1 MCESYLQARTI
12 YYNRIRK
19 HLVNM
24 YFLAIKSDIIIT
36 VKAGNGAEKFR
47 GTVKQRSLTTH
58 SW

>member
-12 YYNRIRK
+12 YYNRISK
-19 HLVNM
+19 HLVNI

-36 VKAGNGAEKFR
+36 VKAWNGPEMFR
-47 GTVKQRSLTTH
+47 GTVKQGSLTTH